1 MKTTNSLN
9 IKLAKFFVNHDYI
22 YDNSEPPLSMAA
34 LNGDLNTVKYLVEKQ
49 NANINENGCVH
60 YCSL

>member
-34 LNGDLNTVKYLVEKQ
+34 LNGDLNTV
-49 NANINENGCVH
+49 
-60 YCSL
+60 